1 MPTIYALHNQYLDQ
15 WFNLGVLGVI
25 TYVGLEYLTIV
36 NAKRAATLSFGPT
49 QGDMIACVFGVMALS
64 IAIFFENMFTPRPYM
79 WMYTGLIMR
88 GAVLVYD
95 KAAAKAAAVASVARA
110 VPVATA
116 WRGA

>member
-1 MPTIYALHNQYLDQ
+1 M
-15 WFNLGVLGVI
+15 LGVV

-36 NAKRAATLSFGPT
+36 NAKRAAALSSGPI

-64 IAIFFENMFTPRPYM
+64 IAIIFENMFTPRPYM
-79 WMYTGLIMR
+79 WIYTGLIMR

-95 KAAAKAAAVASVARA
+95 KAAASAAAVAPPALA

-116 WRGA
+116 WRRA